1 MIKYQILKEIE
12 NFGRTKNVTSIKQGI
27 KFSKEQYLDRKI
39 TLLELKILIK
49 SISLNKAAGPDEITN
64 EMLKDLIEIIGSYIV
79 DLFNEWLS
87 NG

>member
-1 MIKYQILKEIE
+1 M
-12 NFGRTKNVTSIKQGI
+12 
-27 KFSKEQYLDRKI
+27 DRKI
-39 TLLELKILIK
+39 TLLELKTLIK

>member
-1 MIKYQILKEIE
+1 M
-12 NFGRTKNVTSIKQGI
+12 
-27 KFSKEQYLDRKI
+27 DRKI
-39 TLLELKILIK
+39 TLLELKALSK
-49 SISLNKAAGPDEITN
+49 VLSLNKTPGPDEITN